1 MGDTGVLRWPTV
13 TSIYSFESDEWNDE
27 NRRLYDMR
35 NGLKEGRGGGDGQIS
50 KLHAE
55 QNILIIS
62 VGVI

>member
-35 NGLKEGRGGGDGQIS
+35 NGLKEGGDGQIS